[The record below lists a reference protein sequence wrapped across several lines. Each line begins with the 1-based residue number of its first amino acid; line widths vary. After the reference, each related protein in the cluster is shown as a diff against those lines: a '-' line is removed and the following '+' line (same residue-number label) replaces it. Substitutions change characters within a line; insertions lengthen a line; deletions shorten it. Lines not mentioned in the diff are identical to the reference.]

1 MGAKQ
6 LAITAA
12 HVREYLALSR
22 HEISCPLDFGDTL
35 AGMELDRMDVQHVL
49 KSVELDAYK
58 EGKLYGA
65 EIVTTGRTCEDVA
78 IEVRFRI
85 DPQSDRIIIRSVAR
99 I

>member
-6 LAITAA
+6 LSITAA
-12 HVREYLALSR
+12 HIREFLALSGQ
-22 HEISCPLDFGDTL
+22 EISVPLDFGDTL
-35 AGMELDRMDVQHVL
+35 ASMKLDRMDVQHVL

-58 EGKLYGA
+58 EGKLNGA
-65 EIVTTGRTCEDVA
+65 EIVTTGRTCENVA

-85 DPQSDRIIIRSVAR
+85 DPQSGRIIVRSVAR

>member
-6 LAITAA
+6 LSITAA
-12 HVREYLALSR
+12 HIREFLALSGR
-22 HEISCPLDFGDTL
+22 EVSFPLDFGDTL
-35 AGMELDRMDVQHVL
+35 ASMKLDRMDVQHVL

-65 EIVTTGRTCEDVA
+65 EIVTTGRTCENVA

-85 DPQSDRIIIRSVAR
+85 DPHSDRIIVRSVAR

>member
-12 HVREYLALSR
+12 HVREFLALSGQ
-22 HEISCPLDFGDTL
+22 EISCPLNFGNTL
-35 AGMELDRMDVQHVL
+35 ANMELDRMDVQHVL
-49 KSVELDAYK
+49 KSVELNAYK
-58 EGKLYGA
+58 EGKLHGA
-65 EIVTTGRTCEDVA
+65 EIVTTGTTCEDIA

-85 DPQSDRIIIRSVAR
+85 DPQSGRIIVRSVAR